1 MVFEKP
7 FLSWLRERLGDMFPV
22 FYAEADQDRGEPFA
36 VLHTILT
43 GATREAGM
51 MRPLMQ
57 LDLYAADR
65 FSAVELAETA
75 VCRIQFISM
84 ASDGLVFSCMQ
95 AERVGPIRME
105 DGTWKVP
112 IDIRFAVMA
121 R

>member
-7 FLSWLRERLGDMFPV
+7 FLNWLRERLGDMFPV
-22 FYAEADQDRGEPFA
+22 FYAEADQGRGEPFA

-57 LDLYAADR
+57 LDLYADDR
-65 FSAVELAETA
+65 FQAVELAETV
-75 VCRIQFISM
+75 VCRIQSVSM
-84 ASDGLVFSCMQ
+84 ASEGLVFSCMQ
-95 AERVGPIRME
+95 AERAQPLRVE

-112 IDIRFAVMA
+112 IDIRFAVKA